1 MLAETAGR
9 WFGRWVMAATVGD
22 PVETCA
28 AWRSVAVPS
37 EHGGWGL
44 TLEPVLLGLIVAWSG
59 GGLALG
65 LAAFA
70 AFLVRTPLKLV
81 AVDVRRKRWLERSR
95 VALRIAS
102 VELVVIA
109 LALLAVVRSAGWSW
123 SVPLLVAGPL
133 VAVELSFEVRSRGRR
148 LVPELFGA
156 VGIAAVAASIALA
169 GGRSGRLAVG
179 LWLVLAARAV
189 GAIPFVRV
197 QIQRLRRGVG
207 PRGQSDAAQAL
218 SVMVASAAVIL
229 DRRLVA
235 GLVGVVVM
243 AGVQIAWVRRPPIAA
258 KTIGLRQMAAGLAL
272 VALTAAGILW

>member
-22 PVETCA
+22 PVETRA